1 MWICAFRALRPRI
14 PRGLLLS
21 LLLVLTSADVV
32 EAASTVEASV
42 PDCAQS
48 SFGSQPVTVQLR
60 LVKRQVA
67 ATLHSPPSALPA
79 AGCKVSL
86 QFHLPEDHRPRYAV
100 WRDVEAR
107 AVQPDGTPDP
117 ACPDPLPLR
126 LWIHPDGNLE
136 YEVREAGLQAAHAA
150 LDLAVA
156 WGTTTDA
163 NDLTVLDILS
173 KALGRELAFFDRG
186 QAPGAGRAV
195 AWRGPRDGAGLVYRP
210 SP

>member
-1 MWICAFRALRPRI
+1 MRLTYTGGGTGDRPHDTPTLNRQPGTCPMWICAFRSLRPRS
-14 PRGLLLS
+14 PWS
-21 LLLVLTSADVV
+21 LLLALLLLPTSPSAVQ
-32 EAASTVEASV
+32 AASATEATT

-48 SFGSQPVTVQLR
+48 GIEPRPVAVQLG

-67 ATLHSPPSALPA
+67 ARLHSPPSALPA

-117 ACPDPLPLR
+117 TRPDPLPLR

-136 YEVREAGLQAAHAA
+136 YEVREA
-150 LDLAVA
+150 
-156 WGTTTDA
+156 
-163 NDLTVLDILS
+163 VLDILGA
-173 KALGRELAFFDRG
+173 ALGLASVL
-186 QAPGAGRAV
+186 GALGARLDDSGRV
-195 AWRGPRDGAGLVYRP
+195 SRLDWNQDTT
-210 SP
+210 